1 MAYLADCDWDI
12 FVSYAHDD
20 KPRVGAAAKWIPR
33 FKEAL
38 AVELNRYTGE
48 HFSIYFDEDAQR
60 FDDEIENILK
70 KVRRSGIF
78 LMIGSPNFVA
88 SAWCRN
94 EIRTFRETVGD
105 PSRIFIAE
113 IMALR
118 GRDYPVD
125 VPNNLQA
132 RFWTRDD
139 GPPMTLTPGDAR
151 YKLLFARMANQIFER
166 IEKMRES
173 GPGPAPVAL
182 PDPRRDEAPES
193 DGTVPGKLF
202 VAYGREVEE
211 DRDALISYLAG
222 LGVRMVDL
230 PADMPEDEAGLASV
244 IERGIGDASVYVQ
257 LLSRRPIR
265 PLGEGARSPTDL
277 QLDAARAGLGE
288 NDIFLW
294 RPDDLDP
301 EKNPDP
307 AYKEVLRR
315 AENPTIAE
323 LAKALRDRMI
333 AKAAE
338 APPGTEE
345 PIVLVINADPEDR
358 EFADELMDAC
368 NDRECM
374 AILDHYAH
382 GDKHGVDWS
391 DASAVAFV
399 QGKVPV
405 GWLTARCVVF
415 NRMLAGR
422 RGAAQSKGQVILYA
436 PPGPKDPV
444 RISGR
449 TRFDQI
455 DVSNQWSTAPFEQ
468 WLDKIGARRVG
479 G

>member
-1 MAYLADCDWDI
+1 MAYLSDCDWDI

-20 KPRVGAAAKWIPR
+20 KPKVGPAAKWIVR

-48 HFSIYFDEDAQR
+48 HFNIYFDEDAQR
-60 FDDEIENILK
+60 FDDEIENILA
-70 KVRRSGIF
+70 KVRKSGIF

-88 SAWCRN
+88 SPWCRN
-94 EIRTFRETVGD
+94 EIRTFREEIGD

-132 RFWTRDD
+132 RFWTRED
-139 GPPMTLTPGDAR
+139 GPPITLTSGDPR
-151 YKLLFARMANQIFER
+151 YKLLFAKMANQIFER
-166 IEKMRES
+166 IEKLREAKPRPVPPA
-173 GPGPAPVAL
+173 PGPQPVKHVPAMG
-182 PDPRRDEAPES
+182 A
-193 DGTVPGKLF
+193 VPGKLF
-202 VAYGREVEE
+202 VAYGREVDEE
-211 DRDALISYLAG
+211 RDALVSYLAG
-222 LGVRMVDL
+222 LDVAVVDL
-230 PADMPEDEAGLASV
+230 PTEMPEDEAELASS
-244 IERGIGDASVYVQ
+244 IERGIGEASVYVQ

-265 PLGEGARSPTDL
+265 PLGEGSRSPTAL
-277 QLDAARAGLGE
+277 QLEAAHKALGE

-307 AYKEVLRR
+307 DYKEMLRR

-323 LAKALRDRMI
+323 LAKAIRDRMI
-333 AKAAE
+333 ARAAE
-338 APPGTEE
+338 IPAGRDD

-374 AILDHYAH
+374 AILDDYAND
-382 GDKHGVDWS
+382 DKDGVDWS

-399 QGKVPV
+399 QGNVPRA
-405 GWLTARCVVF
+405 WLTARCIVF
-415 NRMLAGR
+415 NRVLAGR
-422 RGAAQSKGQVILYA
+422 RGASQSKGQVILYA
-436 PPGPKDPV
+436 PPGPKAQV
-444 RISGR
+444 RISGM

-479 G
+479 D